1 MKKQIL
7 SGVLAAVMLLS
18 PAYAAESGASDS
30 TADTAV
36 ATAAEAQSV
45 KLVFASDKTLTG
57 ANGDT
62 VKEIFKSRLDAL
74 GYKDYTLTV
83 ADDGSTI
90 TVEFP
95 ASVQV
100 SHLAD
105 YLVQPAAFS
114 ASDADGKV
122 WLTNEDLKQ
131 VTSTKGSKDGTGC
144 VVLTLTTRGRQSLK
158 EATAA
163 IADRDSDKKLYIKM
177 DGQTI
182 ASPTISSKI
191 DSSSVNIENNFT
203 EQVAENYA
211 LLLNAGVLP
220 VTLTVSSAPA
230 ASDTPLDGD
239 GDTDSTGD
247 TGHGSAET
255 PSAPSDTEFADMK
268 GHWAESA
275 LRKGIELGLLKGSNG
290 KMLPNDPVRG
300 SEALTIL
307 NRALGASQQDSTA
320 SLAASQQDQWYTAEL
335 GKAIHLNLIDANDSR
350 NFGNAATRAEA
361 FVYIARAFV
370 YDRAESGADELS
382 IFTDTGSMTDDQ
394 RQAAAALVASGIIKG
409 DTATTLAP
417 NKKLTR
423 AEFVTMIT
431 RIAGNISSEYT
442 GAAGGSI
449 VSGDTDLSVSNLTGD
464 VIFSAPVHSVK
475 LSDVSTPN
483 RIVLKGCDNVTLTA
497 DGQAGMSTL
506 AADPADSAAITFGDT
521 VSTSNLVIAGDGGY
535 VSFNGKA
542 DNIEITASNRVID
555 LSGMDATSLTV
566 TGRGNTINLG
576 GSVGAVSIEGSA
588 KNTRLSV
595 NSTVDSLLA
604 AGYGST
610 IGGTGKANSLEL
622 RAAGCDVTL
631 ACDSKVDNIDAGIKN
646 VTINIGVPTK
656 VTAGGSLVSQ
666 ATFSGV
672 DGTKI
677 CKAQWYQD
685 GKPLSG
691 LTNDKFELSNGKV
704 SKHTT
709 YFTFTKNMK
718 TSVTTGLKLT
728 YVNPSTGETEEI
740 YAEKTVPIENY
751 SNEWYQQRDVKRVL
765 NLVSSTYR
773 GNYTTSYAVNNDYKA
788 YEKETWVNAK
798 GYSSNSNYLVW
809 INRAYQH
816 VNVFTGSKGSWK
828 LTKSFVVGTGAP
840 GTETPVGVTKVT
852 YKLKAGW
859 TTSTYTVRPVVGFYP
874 DTGYAFHSRLCTP
887 KTDKEYDFSSGY
899 PVSHGCVRMQK
910 NDINWIYD
918 NVPIGST
925 VVIF

>member
-1 MKKQIL
+1 
-7 SGVLAAVMLLS
+7 MLLS
-18 PAYAAESGASDS
+18 PAYAAESGTSDS
-30 TADTAV
+30 SANAAV
-36 ATAAEAQSV
+36 TTAAEARSV

-62 VKEIFKSRLDAL
+62 VKEIFRSRLDAL
-74 GYKDYTLTV
+74 GCKDYTLTV
-83 ADDGSTI
+83 ADDGSAI

-95 ASVQV
+95 ASAQV
-100 SHLAD
+100 SHLAE

-122 WLTNEDLKQ
+122 WLTNEDIKQ

-211 LLLNAGVLP
+211 LLLNAGALP

-230 ASDTPLDGD
+230 AGDTPLDGD
-239 GDTDSTGD
+239 GDTDNTGD

-361 FVYIARAFV
+361 FVYITRAFV

-394 RQAAAALVASGIIKG
+394 RQAAAALVASGIVKG

-576 GSVGAVSIEGSA
+576 GSVE
-588 KNTRLSV
+588 
-595 NSTVDSLLA
+595 
-604 AGYGST
+604 
-610 IGGTGKANSLEL
+610 
-622 RAAGCDVTL
+622 
-631 ACDSKVDNIDAGIKN
+631 NIDAGIKN
-646 VTINIGVPTK
+646 VKINIGVPTK

-685 GKPLSG
+685 GKPRSDLA
-691 LTNDKFELSNGKV
+691 NDKFELSNGKV
-704 SKHTT
+704 SRHTT

-751 SNEWYQQRDVKRVL
+751 SDEWYQQRDVNRVL

-773 GNYTTSYAVNNDYKA
+773 GNYTTSYAVKNDYKA

-910 NDINWIYD
+910 SDINWIYD

>member
-1 MKKQIL
+1 
-7 SGVLAAVMLLS
+7 MLLS
-18 PAYAAESGASDS
+18 PAYAAESGTSDS
-30 TADTAV
+30 SANAAV
-36 ATAAEAQSV
+36 TTAAEARSV

-62 VKEIFKSRLDAL
+62 VKEIFRSRLDAL
-74 GYKDYTLTV
+74 GCKDYTLTV

-95 ASVQV
+95 ASAQV
-100 SHLAD
+100 SHLAE

-122 WLTNEDLKQ
+122 WLTNEDIKQ

-211 LLLNAGVLP
+211 LLLNAGALP

-230 ASDTPLDGD
+230 AGDTPLDGD
-239 GDTDSTGD
+239 GDTDNTGD

-394 RQAAAALVASGIIKG
+394 RQAAALVASGIIKG

-449 VSGDTDLSVSNLTGD
+449 VSGDTDLSD
-464 VIFSAPVHSVK
+464 RKSV
-475 LSDVSTPN
+475 V
-483 RIVLKGCDNVTLTA
+483 
-497 DGQAGMSTL
+497 
-506 AADPADSAAITFGDT
+506 
-521 VSTSNLVIAGDGGY
+521 
-535 VSFNGKA
+535 
-542 DNIEITASNRVID
+542 
-555 LSGMDATSLTV
+555 
-566 TGRGNTINLG
+566 
-576 GSVGAVSIEGSA
+576 
-588 KNTRLSV
+588 
-595 NSTVDSLLA
+595 
-604 AGYGST
+604 
-610 IGGTGKANSLEL
+610 
-622 RAAGCDVTL
+622 
-631 ACDSKVDNIDAGIKN
+631 
-646 VTINIGVPTK
+646 
-656 VTAGGSLVSQ
+656 
-666 ATFSGV
+666 
-672 DGTKI
+672 
-677 CKAQWYQD
+677 
-685 GKPLSG
+685 
-691 LTNDKFELSNGKV
+691 
-704 SKHTT
+704 
-709 YFTFTKNMK
+709 
-718 TSVTTGLKLT
+718 
-728 YVNPSTGETEEI
+728 
-740 YAEKTVPIENY
+740 
-751 SNEWYQQRDVKRVL
+751 
-765 NLVSSTYR
+765 
-773 GNYTTSYAVNNDYKA
+773 
-788 YEKETWVNAK
+788 
-798 GYSSNSNYLVW
+798 
-809 INRAYQH
+809 
-816 VNVFTGSKGSWK
+816 
-828 LTKSFVVGTGAP
+828 
-840 GTETPVGVTKVT
+840 
-852 YKLKAGW
+852 
-859 TTSTYTVRPVVGFYP
+859 
-874 DTGYAFHSRLCTP
+874 
-887 KTDKEYDFSSGY
+887 
-899 PVSHGCVRMQK
+899 
-910 NDINWIYD
+910 
-918 NVPIGST
+918 
-925 VVIF
+925 

>member
-1 MKKQIL
+1 M
-7 SGVLAAVMLLS
+7 
-18 PAYAAESGASDS
+18 
-30 TADTAV
+30 
-36 ATAAEAQSV
+36 
-45 KLVFASDKTLTG
+45 
-57 ANGDT
+57 
-62 VKEIFKSRLDAL
+62 
-74 GYKDYTLTV
+74 
-83 ADDGSTI
+83 
-90 TVEFP
+90 
-95 ASVQV
+95 
-100 SHLAD
+100 
-105 YLVQPAAFS
+105 
-114 ASDADGKV
+114 
-122 WLTNEDLKQ
+122 
-131 VTSTKGSKDGTGC
+131 
-144 VVLTLTTRGRQSLK
+144 
-158 EATAA
+158 
-163 IADRDSDKKLYIKM
+163 
-177 DGQTI
+177 
-182 ASPTISSKI
+182 
-191 DSSSVNIENNFT
+191 
-203 EQVAENYA
+203 
-211 LLLNAGVLP
+211 
-220 VTLTVSSAPA
+220 
-230 ASDTPLDGD
+230 
-239 GDTDSTGD
+239 
-247 TGHGSAET
+247 
-255 PSAPSDTEFADMK
+255 
-268 GHWAESA
+268 
-275 LRKGIELGLLKGSNG
+275 
-290 KMLPNDPVRG
+290 
-300 SEALTIL
+300 
-307 NRALGASQQDSTA
+307 
-320 SLAASQQDQWYTAEL
+320 
-335 GKAIHLNLIDANDSR
+335 
-350 NFGNAATRAEA
+350 
-361 FVYIARAFV
+361 
-370 YDRAESGADELS
+370 
-382 IFTDTGSMTDDQ
+382 
-394 RQAAAALVASGIIKG
+394 
-409 DTATTLAP
+409 
-417 NKKLTR
+417 
-423 AEFVTMIT
+423 
-431 RIAGNISSEYT
+431 
-442 GAAGGSI
+442 
-449 VSGDTDLSVSNLTGD
+449 
-464 VIFSAPVHSVK
+464 
-475 LSDVSTPN
+475 
-483 RIVLKGCDNVTLTA
+483 LKGCDNVTLTA

-595 NSTVDSLLA
+595 SGTVDFLLA

-622 RAAGCDVTL
+622 RAAGCNVTL
-631 ACDSKVDNIDAGIKN
+631 ACDNKVENIDAGIKN
-646 VTINIGVPTK
+646 VKINIGVPTK

-685 GKPLSG
+685 GKPRSDLA
-691 LTNDKFELSNGKV
+691 NDKFELSNGKV

-840 GTETPVGVTKVT
+840 GTETTVGVTKVT

-910 NDINWIYD
+910 SDINWIYD

>member
-1 MKKQIL
+1 
-7 SGVLAAVMLLS
+7 MLLS
-18 PAYAAESGASDS
+18 PAYAAESSASDS

-36 ATAAEAQSV
+36 TTGAEAQSV

-57 ANGDT
+57 ANGDV
-62 VKEIFKSRLDAL
+62 VKDIFKSRLDAL

-95 ASVQV
+95 ASTQI
-100 SHLAD
+100 SSLAD

-131 VTSTKGSKDGTGC
+131 VTSTKGSKDSTGC
-144 VVLTLTTRGRQSLK
+144 VVLTLTTKGRQSLK
-158 EATAA
+158 EATTA
-163 IADRDSDKKLYIKM
+163 IADRDSDNKLYIKM

-211 LLLNAGVLP
+211 LLLNAGALP
-220 VTLTVSSAPA
+220 VTLTVSSALA
-230 ASDTPLDGD
+230 GNDTPLDGD
-239 GDTDSTGD
+239 GDEDTDNSGNTGD
-247 TGHGSAET
+247 TDTGSTED
-255 PSAPSDTEFADMK
+255 PSSPSDTETEFADMK

-307 NRALGASQQDSTA
+307 NRALSATEQDSTA
-320 SLAASQQDQWYTAEL
+320 SLASSQQNQWYTSEL

-382 IFTDTGSMTDDQ
+382 VFTDTGSMTDDQ
-394 RQAAAALVASGIIKG
+394 RQAAAALVASGIVKG

-464 VIFSAPVHSVK
+464 VIFSAPVHNIK

-506 AADPADSAAITFGDT
+506 AVDPADSANITLGDT

-576 GSVGAVSIEGSA
+576 GSVGAVSIESSA

-595 NSTVDSLLA
+595 DSTVDFLLA

-610 IGGTGKANSLEL
+610 IGGTGKAASLEL

-631 ACDSKVDNIDAGIKN
+631 ACDSKTENIDAGIKN
-646 VTINIGVPTK
+646 VKINIGVPAK

-691 LTNDKFELSNGKV
+691 LANDNFALSNDKV
-704 SKHTT
+704 SSHTT
-709 YFTFTKNMK
+709 YFTFTKDMK

-751 SNEWYQQRDVKRVL
+751 SNEWYQQRDVNRVL

-773 GNYTTSYAVNNDYKA
+773 GNYTTSYAVNNDYKS
-788 YEKETWVNAK
+788 YEKETWINAK
-798 GYSSNSNYLVW
+798 GYSSNSNYLIWV
-809 INRAYQH
+809 NRAYQH
-816 VNVFTGSKGSWK
+816 ANVFTGSKGNWK
-828 LTKSFVVGTGAP
+828 LVKSFVVGTGAS
-840 GTETPVGVTKVT
+840 GTETPVGVTKIT

-874 DTGYAFHSRLCTP
+874 NTGYAFHSRLCTP
-887 KTDKEYDFSSGY
+887 NTDKEYDFSSGY

-910 NDINWIYD
+910 SDINWIYD